1 VKKYRTPHVTQEE
14 ARRRRRWWLV
24 DADGQTLGRLAT
36 AIARVLMGKHLPT
49 YSPHND
55 DADFVV
61 VVNAGKVALSGAKER
76 QKEYNWYTGYP
87 GGLKKR
93 SAAEMR
99 EKAPERMITLA
110 VRRML
115 PKNTLA
121 RRQLRRLK
129 VYAGAEHPHA
139 AQRPESVDIFAL
151 AYGG

>member
-1 VKKYRTPHVTQEE
+1 
-14 ARRRRRWWLV
+14 
-24 DADGQTLGRLAT
+24 
-36 AIARVLMGKHLPT
+36 
-49 YSPHND
+49 
-55 DADFVV
+55 
-61 VVNAGKVALSGAKER
+61 
-76 QKEYNWYTGYP
+76 
-87 GGLKKR
+87 
-93 SAAEMR
+93 MR

-115 PKNTLA
+115 PKNRLA